1 MSLTNCTTASDKIQ
15 CLRGVP
21 YDQLK
26 AAIAIPSAGNS
37 MRLTYQPLT
46 DGDLIVRD
54 PYISVKMGKYARVSA
69 VTFANVL
76 GGLIN
81 M

>member
-1 MSLTNCTTASDKIQ
+1 
-15 CLRGVP
+15 
-21 YDQLK
+21 
-26 AAIAIPSAGNS
+26 